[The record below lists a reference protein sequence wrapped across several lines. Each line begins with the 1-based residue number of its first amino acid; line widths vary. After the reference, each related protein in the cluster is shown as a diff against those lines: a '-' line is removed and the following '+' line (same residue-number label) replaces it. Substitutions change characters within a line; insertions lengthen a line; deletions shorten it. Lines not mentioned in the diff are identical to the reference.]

1 MSEAV
6 NALRGPDL
14 GVLIIT
20 HYTRILE
27 HVRPDFVHVLV
38 DGRIVRSGG
47 PEVADQLE
55 TTGYA
60 EWGIKEEPVAAGIEE
75 A

>member
-1 MSEAV
+1 M
-6 NALRGPDL
+6 
-14 GVLIIT
+14 
-20 HYTRILE
+20 
-27 HVRPDFVHVLV
+27 RPDFVHVLV